1 MTESKPKLAD
11 INAMF
16 SRCWGPLWDC
26 LKVGG
31 EKHGWESFRENDT
44 ELFINAGARHNTEV
58 RKDQK
63 SYDKD
68 GFYHAAAVLANALMV
83 LENVMRDMEVESGLD
98 NLFNSVQ
105 KEGKYD
111 GSYTGEHAEDLPSE
125 SKDDPKPMSFYK
137 WRKKEGWYVSDAFG
151 SLCMYSRNLG
161 RKKYSEESVQKLY
174 QEYLADFKRN
184 RPDAQA
190 T

>member
-44 ELFINAGARHNTEV
+44 DLFINAGARHNTEV

-83 LENVMRDMEVESGLD
+83 LENVMRDIEEE
-98 NLFNSVQ
+98 NN
-105 KEGKYD
+105 YN
-111 GSYTGEHAEDLPSE
+111 GSHTGEDTEDMLICQE
-125 SKDDPKPMSFYK
+125 DTHEYIISKGFRFIDLTTGRWYYKKRTSLMSAVDVLK
-137 WRKKEGWYVSDAFG
+137 VCA
-151 SLCMYSRNLG
+151 
-161 RKKYSEESVQKLY
+161 
-174 QEYLADFKRN
+174 
-184 RPDAQA
+184 
-190 T
+190 